1 MSEYKGI
8 KGFQVTTRTEDPVPY
23 AQALADNP
31 YAGVFSSGGAM
42 NTVRTRSGGTQAG
55 TLTAGLVFGTPNSP
69 KGQTEEYD
77 GTSWTESGDLNTGR
91 YISYGGGG
99 TQTSAITAGGF
110 NPPNPPGATNFVEQY
125 NGTSWT
131 ETTEVNTARFDC
143 SSFGTYNAMKLVGG
157 ATGPGSPNTT
167 AFVEDWNGSAWTETT
182 DLPTARQEHSSWG
195 ITTAGAIVGGSNDS
209 TPTMTNETL
218 EWDGSSWSEGGD
230 YPTVLRYSTAF
241 GSSTDALAAGGS
253 DASSRLSTAAAYN
266 GSAWTTVNSL
276 ATARDGVQGNG
287 TGSSGFVAGGE
298 SASGETTATE
308 EWTFSGLDPSSTPAA
323 GYADAITGDFYYNSS
338 TGSFKT
344 VNTGGAPI
352 GTWASGGTMNSARFL
367 SGGAGATHSAALVF
381 GGRNP
386 ALSPGPNSNFT
397 ESYDGTSWAETADMN
412 VQAAYWA
419 GMGTQTAALAVGGS
433 PPATAGYTEQW
444 NGSAWTAKN
453 ALTRGSA
460 TPQAATYGMGN
471 GTTTSALFY
480 GGDEGSNSQQR
491 TEEWDG
497 TNWTEVA
504 DLNTGRGYG
513 AGFGTNAEDAL
524 CVGGLSY
531 PPGNL
536 AICESWNG
544 SAWTEVGDLNTGRLL
559 YNTSSTQAP
568 SNVGLVYSGRNLSP
582 NASFAVTE
590 SWNGTAWTEVADL
603 ATARRAGGGG
613 GIGTNAIL
621 SGGSPN
627 GGPAY
632 TGVTEEFTAAD
643 FLIKTVTTS

>member
-69 KGQTEEYD
+69 KGQTEEYN

-125 NGTSWT
+125 NGSSWT

-253 DASSRLSTAAAYN
+253 DASSRLATAAAYN

-308 EWTFSGLDPSSTPAA
+308 EWTFSGLPPSTPAA
-323 GYADAITGDFYYNSS
+323 GYADAITGDFYYNST
-338 TGSFKT
+338 TGQFKT

-352 GTWASGGTMNSARFL
+352 GTWASVSSMNTAR
-367 SGGAGATHSAALVF
+367 
-381 GGRNP
+381 GR
-386 ALSPGPNSNFT
+386 LG
-397 ESYDGTSWAETADMN
+397 
-412 VQAAYWA
+412 
-419 GMGTQTAALAVGGS
+419 
-433 PPATAGYTEQW
+433 
-444 NGSAWTAKN
+444 
-453 ALTRGSA
+453 
-460 TPQAATYGMGN
+460 
-471 GTTTSALFY
+471 
-480 GGDEGSNSQQR
+480 
-491 TEEWDG
+491 
-497 TNWTEVA
+497 
-504 DLNTGRGYG
+504 
-513 AGFGTNAEDAL
+513 GFGTATAAIGA
-524 CVGGLSY
+524 GGVL
-531 PPGNL
+531 PP
-536 AICESWNG
+536 NG
-544 SAWTEVGDLNTGRLL
+544 
-559 YNTSSTQAP
+559 
-568 SNVGLVYSGRNLSP
+568 
-582 NASFAVTE
+582 VTDVVE
-590 SWNGTAWTEVADL
+590 SWNGTAWTEVAEIN
-603 ATARRAGGGG
+603 TSRNTGHFQFGTSTNGIIAGGSTTGPG
-613 GIGTNAIL
+613 VPTLTSVESWN
-621 SGGSPN
+621 GSAWTETGDLNKAKN
-627 GGPAY
+627 GGAASGTYTAGVIFGGYFMPASPAY
-632 TGVTEEFTAAD
+632 TILAETETWNGSAWTEVNDLNSSRYTNAAAIGGPSTATITFGRANESPDSIVESWDGTNWTEVGDLNEGRESPGGAGTQTAAMAFGGTPNAALNEIWNGSSWTEANDLGTGRSQVGNAGATNTSALAFGGASPGYTNVAEQFTAAD